1 MRCEEPVVTMTA
13 FGQGRYRSRWSGAS
27 MTVAEVLHEHGV
39 AADGRRVALNG
50 HAADGSTTLTVGDEL
65 TVVPRVQGG

>member
-1 MRCEEPVVTMTA
+1 MRCEDAVVTLTA
-13 FGQGRYRSRWSGAS
+13 FGQGRYRSKWSGTG

-39 AADGRRVALNG
+39 EPDGRRVAVNG
-50 HAADGSTTLTVGDEL
+50 HRAGATTTLIEGDEL